1 MNSAGLVQTLSQGK
15 LIFHQVPGRADRPI
29 IGRLPPFD
37 SLIFMSPGESHKFM
51 SQNERLK
58 TGCTDRELRET
69 SIPPSPRAPRPR
81 ERERIGVLSLGFMDI
96 RASGGSGGKG
106 KNKTHQPE
114 NRKLKKKI
122 GPSREFG
129 KIRRRKH
136 TNQKLGIKRKTGKS
150 IKGIWGK

>member
-1 MNSAGLVQTLSQGK
+1 KSQFGGLRV
-15 LIFHQVPGRADRPI
+15 V
-29 IGRLPPFD
+29 
-37 SLIFMSPGESHKFM
+37 
-51 SQNERLK
+51 
-58 TGCTDRELRET
+58 
-69 SIPPSPRAPRPR
+69 
-81 ERERIGVLSLGFMDI
+81 
-96 RASGGSGGKG
+96 SGGSGGNG